1 MDRYYGFD
9 LGDAESAV
17 SRLEKDSTDLP
28 EVLEVRGAKSF
39 ITAYAQM
46 TSGELLIGES
56 ACYTPKAVTRA
67 LRFKSRFLSDPE
79 SHKSVRRFA
88 AGVLG
93 ELYGSGSLIK
103 NDESCFYI
111 GCPAG
116 WDRTARE
123 EYRAIFEEVGY
134 PPARI
139 ISESRAALVSAC
151 RSKHLQVGYDIL
163 SKPVLVV
170 DIGSST
176 TDFAYIAG
184 GKEVELKTA
193 GEVVLG
199 GGIMDEILLD
209 EAIGNSSKPERIR
222 KIFSESEAWRTYAEF
237 AARRLKEKYF
247 SDESYW
253 KDHPCT
259 ETVQIHMGGL
269 PIRLKLKMD
278 EKTAD
283 HLVNKKIPK
292 LNGCSFKQ
300 VFCESLEEVREKV
313 SDNMPELVFLT
324 GGVSKM
330 PVIRTWV
337 REAFADSVVILGSE
351 PEFSVCR
358 GLAYCGRIDD
368 DLRAFKGDLNKLIES
383 TKVEEIV
390 QAHITDLYKDTVDVL
405 VEPILANAALPV
417 FDRWRTGEIRKLSDV
432 DSELE
437 TAIQA
442 YLQTDEAKALLV
454 EPITNWLKP
463 VSTELEEY
471 TIPICVGHNVPY
483 KTLSLNS
490 YLALSDL
497 DLKLEAKDI
506 FAVEEI
512 TWTIDTLISVLV
524 GLICGGSG
532 MALIASGAPG
542 IIAGAFIS
550 LIVLVLGKDR
560 MEKALLTVDIPDIA
574 RKLVRKGSME
584 SRMKSISDEIRKNFY
599 RTLEE
604 EKNDVIT
611 DRLIE
616 DITDQIELCLT
627 KMAEVVEVPLG

>member
-17 SRLEKDSTDLP
+17 SRLEKDSADLP
-28 EVLEVRGAKSF
+28 EVLDVRGAKSF

-56 ACYTPKAVTRA
+56 ACYTPKAVNRA
-67 LRFKSRFLSDPE
+67 IRFKSRFLSDTE
-79 SHKSVRRFA
+79 SHKSIRRFA

-93 ELYGSGSLIK
+93 ELYGSGALIK
-103 NDESCFYI
+103 NDDSCFYI

-123 EYRAIFEEVGY
+123 EYRSIFEEVGY

-209 EAIGNSSKPERIR
+209 EAIARASRPERIR
-222 KIFSESEAWRTYAEF
+222 KVFSESSAWQTYAEF

-247 SDESYW
+247 SDEEYW
-253 KDHPCT
+253 KEHPCT
-259 ETVQIHMGGL
+259 ETVQIHMSGL
-269 PIRLKLKMD
+269 PIRLKLQMD
-278 EKTAD
+278 ENTAD
-283 HLVNKKIPK
+283 QLVNKKIQK
-292 LNGCSFKQ
+292 LNGRSFRQ
-300 VFCESLEEVREKV
+300 VFCDSLREV
-313 SDNMPELVFLT
+313 SDKIEEQKPELVFLT

-337 REAFADSVVILGSE
+337 REAFPDSVVIMGHE
-351 PEFSVCR
+351 PEFSVSR

-368 DLRAFKGDLNKLIES
+368 DLRAFKDDLFEFIES

-405 VEPILANAALPV
+405 VEPILKNAALPV
-417 FDRWRTGEIRKLSDV
+417 FDRWREGDIRKLSDV

-437 TAIQA
+437 KAIQA
-442 YLQTDEAKALLV
+442 YLKTDEAKAILV
-454 EPITNWLKP
+454 GPITDWLKP

-471 TIPICVGHNVPY
+471 TIPICVEHNVPY
-483 KTLSLNS
+483 KTLSLTS

-497 DLKLEAKDI
+497 ELKVEAKDI

-532 MALIASGAPG
+532 VALIASGAPG
-542 IIAGAFIS
+542 IIMGAFIS

-560 MEKALLTVDIPDIA
+560 MEKALLTVDIPNFT
-574 RKLVRKGSME
+574 RKLVRKGAME
-584 SRMKSISDEIRKNFY
+584 SRMKNISDEIRRNFY
-599 RTLEE
+599 KTLEE
-604 EKNDVIT
+604 EKNEVIT
-611 DRLIE
+611 DRLIK
-616 DITDQIELCLT
+616 DISSQIELCLT

>member
-17 SRLEKDSTDLP
+17 SRLEKDSAEAP
-28 EVLEVRGAKSF
+28 EVLEVRDAKSF
-39 ITAYAQM
+39 ITAYAQLP
-46 TSGELLIGES
+46 SGELVIGES
-56 ACYTPKAVTRA
+56 ACYTPKAVRREI
-67 LRFKSRFLSDPE
+67 RFKSRFLTDPE
-79 SHKSVRRFA
+79 SRKAIRRFA
-88 AGVLG
+88 SGVLG
-93 ELYGSGSLIK
+93 ELYGSGALIK
-103 NDESCFYI
+103 NDDSCFYI

-116 WDRTARE
+116 WDRAARE
-123 EYRAIFEEVGY
+123 DYRSIFEEIGY

-151 RSKHLQVGYDIL
+151 RSRHLQVGYDIL

-209 EAIGNSSKPERIR
+209 EAVALSARPERLKR
-222 KIFSESEAWRTYAEF
+222 IFEESISWRTYAEF

-247 SDESYW
+247 SDEEYW
-253 KDHPCT
+253 RDHPCT
-259 ETVQIHMGGL
+259 ESVQIHYSGL
-269 PIRLKLKMD
+269 PVRLKLKMD
-278 EKTAD
+278 ALTAD
-283 HLVNKKIPK
+283 ALVNKKIDK
-292 LNGCSFKQ
+292 LKGRSFKE
-300 VFCESLEEVREKV
+300 VFLGSLKEVK
-313 SDNMPELVFLT
+313 DKITGDKPELIFLT

-337 REAFADSVVILGSE
+337 REAFPDSVVILGHE
-351 PEFSVCR
+351 PEFSVSR

-368 DLRAFKGDLNKLIES
+368 DLRAFKRDLSELVDS
-383 TKVEEIV
+383 TRVEEIV
-390 QAHITDLYKDTVDVL
+390 QAHITDLYRDTVDAL
-405 VEPILANAALPV
+405 VEPILENAAMPV
-417 FDRWRTGEIRKLSDV
+417 FERWRSGEIRKLSDV
-432 DSELE
+432 DGELE
-437 TAIQA
+437 KEIRA
-442 YLQTDEAKALLV
+442 YLQTEEARALLV
-454 EPITNWLKP
+454 KPITDWLKP

-471 TIPICVGHNVPY
+471 TIPICVAHNVPY
-483 KTLSLNS
+483 RTLSLNS

-497 DLKLEAKDI
+497 DIKVEAKDI

-512 TWTIDTLISVLV
+512 TWTIDTLISVLI

-532 MALIASGAPG
+532 VALIASGAPG
-542 IIAGAFIS
+542 IITGAFLS

-560 MEKALLTVDIPDIA
+560 MEKALLTVDIPNVA
-574 RKLVRKGSME
+574 RKLVRKSAME
-584 SRMKSISDEIRKNFY
+584 SRFKAISEEVRANFY

-604 EKNDVIT
+604 DKNEIIT

-616 DITDQIELCLT
+616 DISSQIELCLT